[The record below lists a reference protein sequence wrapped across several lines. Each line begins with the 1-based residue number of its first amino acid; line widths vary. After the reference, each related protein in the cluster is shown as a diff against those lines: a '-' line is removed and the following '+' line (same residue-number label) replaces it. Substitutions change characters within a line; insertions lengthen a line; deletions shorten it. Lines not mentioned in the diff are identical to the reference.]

1 MADIHIVNERAIRI
15 SVGLADAV
23 RIVQH
28 AADDVAR
35 YARDIV
41 TIFDKMPAF
50 DYTSFCFYAYD
61 TASLFEWLLDMD
73 PRQYLS
79 FSLDAPD
86 AFFYALYGGMASLYD
101 VAKAC
106 LAREQGMDLA
116 GQAAAR

>member
-1 MADIHIVNERAIRI
+1 MAEINIVNERTIRI
-15 SVGLADAV
+15 SVDLADAV

-28 AADDVAR
+28 AADDVVR

-41 TIFDKMPAF
+41 TIFEKMPAF

-61 TASLFEWLLDMD
+61 TASLFEWLLDMN

-86 AFFYALYGGMASLYD
+86 AFFYALYGGMAGLYGA
-101 VAKAC
+101 AKGC
-106 LAREQGMDLA
+106 LALEPAVVGQG
-116 GQAAAR
+116 